1 MVWIK
6 LVVLLKKPSL
16 SASIM
21 AMSETS
27 GKSSPS
33 LSKLMPISISKA
45 PLLKP
50 LMISLRSIASISEC
64 MYLTFIPSSK

>member
-1 MVWIK
+1 
-6 LVVLLKKPSL
+6 
-16 SASIM
+16 M
-21 AMSETS
+21 AISETS

-33 LSKLMPISISKA
+33 LSKFIPINISKA

-64 MYLTFIPSSK
+64 MYFTLIPSSK